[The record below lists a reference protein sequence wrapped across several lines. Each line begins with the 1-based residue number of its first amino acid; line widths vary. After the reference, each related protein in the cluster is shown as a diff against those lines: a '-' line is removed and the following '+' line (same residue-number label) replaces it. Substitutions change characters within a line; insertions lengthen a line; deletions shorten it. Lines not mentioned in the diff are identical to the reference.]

1 MKIPQMFYL
10 RKQTIKA
17 RTAHGAYHSITIHV
31 YWNYRLTIQG
41 VIRTSHRKTAKAE
54 ILAQNPDAEF
64 FR

>member
-10 RKQTIKA
+10 RKQTLWAK
-17 RTAHGAYHSITIHV
+17 TLSGNKHCITVHI
-31 YWNYRLTIQG
+31 YWNYRLTVQG
-41 VIRTSHRKTAKAE
+41 LVYTPSRRAAKAK

>member
-10 RKQTIKA
+10 RKQTLWAK
-17 RTAHGAYHSITIHV
+17 TAHGVRHSITVHV

-41 VIRTSHRKTAKAE
+41 VIRTTHRRTAKAE